1 MHNLEDYHFEVAIAE
16 DLPEIV
22 HMKLLMFA
30 ESGHAGLLAEN
41 ASEIVLADYQRL
53 YTASLARHFIAKLGT
68 TIVGCAGA
76 FLKEDI
82 PFRYFKTPRYG
93 FIGDVY
99 IDPANRGSG
108 IASRLSADALAWLR
122 SQDIGMVRL
131 LASEAGRPIYRRLG
145 FVSSDEM
152 VFINRAYYPE

>member
-1 MHNLEDYHFEVAIAE
+1 MHNIENYSFEAATAD

-22 HMKLLMFA
+22 RMKLLMFA
-30 ESGHAGLLAEN
+30 ESGHADLLVEN
-41 ASEIVLADYQRL
+41 ASEVVLADYQRL
-53 YTASLARHFIAKLGT
+53 YTASITRHFLAKSGA

-82 PFRYFKTPRYG
+82 PFRYFKTSRYG

-99 IDPANRGSG
+99 INPANRGSG

-122 SQDIGMVRL
+122 SQNIGMVRL
-131 LASEAGRPIYRRLG
+131 LASDAGRPIYSRLG
-145 FVSSDEM
+145 FTSSDEM
-152 VFINRAYYPE
+152 VLIDRAH